1 MSLYGALYSG
11 VSGLTAQSSAM
22 GAISDNVANINT
34 IGYKGTENQF
44 QTLVTKQV
52 SLTKYSAGGVQSVP
66 QAGIDVQGLLS
77 ATSSATDLGISGQG
91 FFVVNS
97 ASTPGNGDRWAYS
110 RAGSFQM
117 DDDGYLVNSG
127 GFYLQSWPL
136 LPSDGT
142 EGTSNVLVDGVSY
155 MKAYND
161 ENGDEVYINDNI
173 IDSSNLKSVNLSQI
187 GGSATPTRQVILGA
201 NLPASDPIYD
211 ASTPENGG
219 QQSLSVLTYDSL
231 GNAHNVN
238 FEFTK
243 ESANSWGID
252 AQIPSGATVM
262 TLYSSRETRNDIT
275 DDVYASRGQME
286 FSGIP
291 QNHSSVRIT
300 NGAGASAETYV
311 FEFTDD
317 GTNTYVPTAGETL
330 VSVDISSGIVS
341 TLDAVT
347 QLQEAISANVP
358 SGDRFNISGNS
369 IQIEQSLGG
378 DSLVIDASNCLECLQ
393 SSANPNQDTGVPSGV
408 YTIPEIDW
416 ELKNVAKLDF
426 HSTDP
431 ADYEGRGIL
440 IGNNIY
446 EFDTDSVINS
456 GNIAVDMT
464 GAISGGVVDLELLL
478 NNLQTAINNNG
489 QDPDRF
495 TSSGKTLEFEQSNT
509 GNDMFMATGDIE
521 RLVFNGDLQA
531 DYDGFSVT
539 IGGQVYDFTTG
550 PVDQY
555 DVDISGIAWGN
566 GAVTSAEVM
575 NMLKDTIN
583 SSDLTNSG
591 QYEVKGNAMVAVD
604 GTIDAAAIG
613 TAVETTTTGV
623 GAAVT
628 GEGKPDGAIS
638 PSPLNSSSM
647 VIGDAFSFNA
657 QIDDEQGARAAG
669 VRFNSDGTP
678 KYFNVTSMAVEW
690 ANGAQ
695 DMTGAGDEGSK
706 VTISLG
712 NTGTPDGLTHLSG
725 DFIPSYI
732 KQDGA
737 KFGNFAGVTVGED
750 GIVTALFDNGETRP
764 VAMVP
769 LATFVNA
776 NGMEGLSGNAWIET
790 DYSGQP
796 TLREAGEGGAG
807 SINAA
812 SLESSTVDL
821 GEEFTNMITT
831 QRAYSASARIITTA
845 DEMLDELIRIKR

>member
-34 IGYKGTENQF
+34 IGYKGTNNQF

-66 QAGIDVQGLLS
+66 RAGIDVQGLLT

-91 FFVVNS
+91 YFVVNNS
-97 ASTPGNGDRWAYS
+97 GNPGNGDSWAYS

-117 DDDGYLVNSG
+117 DDNGYLVNSG

-142 EGTSNVLVDGVSY
+142 EGTSNIVVDDVNY
-155 MKAYND
+155 MKAYNG
-161 ENGDEVYINDNI
+161 EAGDVNYINDNI
-173 IDSSNLKSVNLSQI
+173 IDSSNLRSVNLSQI

-211 ASTPENGG
+211 TSTPEAGG

-243 ESANSWGID
+243 ESANSWGLD
-252 AQIPSGATVM
+252 TKIPSGATVM
-262 TLYSSRETRNDIT
+262 TLYSSRETTNDIT
-275 DDVYASRGQME
+275 DDVYATRGQME

-291 QNHSSVRIT
+291 QNHSSVRVT
-300 NGAGASAETYV
+300 NGAGVGAETYV

-341 TLDAVT
+341 TLDAVS
-347 QLQEAISANVP
+347 QLQQAISANVP

-393 SSANPNQDTGVPSGV
+393 SSANPNQDTGVPSGI

-426 HSTDP
+426 NSTDP
-431 ADYEGRGIL
+431 AAYEGMGVL

-446 EFDTDSVINS
+446 EFDTDAVVNS
-456 GNIAVDMT
+456 GNITVDMT
-464 GAISGGVVDLELLL
+464 GAITAGVVDLEILL

-495 TSSGKTLEFEQSNT
+495 TSSGKTLEFLQSNT
-509 GNDMFMATGDIE
+509 GNDMFMATSDVE
-521 RLVFNGDLQA
+521 RLTFNGDLQA
-531 DYDGFSVT
+531 DYDGFSITV
-539 IGGQVYDFTTG
+539 GGQAFDFTTA

-566 GAVTSAEVM
+566 GAVTAAEVM
-575 NMLKDTIN
+575 NLLKDTIN
-583 SSDLTNSG
+583 NSALTNTG
-591 QYEVKGNAMVAVD
+591 QYEVKGNSMVAVD
-604 GTIDAAAIG
+604 GTLDAAAIG
-613 TAVETTTTGV
+613 TAVEITTTGI

-638 PSPLNSSSM
+638 PSPINTSSM
-647 VIGDAFSFNA
+647 VIGDAFSFNG
-657 QIDDEQGARAAG
+657 QIDEEQGARAAG

-678 KYFNVTSMAVEW
+678 KYFNVTSMSVEW
-690 ANGAQ
+690 ANGAE

-706 VTISLG
+706 ISISLG

-737 KFGNFAGVTVGED
+737 KFGNFAGVTVGND

-769 LATFVNA
+769 LATFVNP

-807 SINAA
+807 TINAA

-831 QRAYSASARIITTA
+831 QRAYSASAKIITTA
-845 DEMLDELIRIKR
+845 DEMLDELVRIKR